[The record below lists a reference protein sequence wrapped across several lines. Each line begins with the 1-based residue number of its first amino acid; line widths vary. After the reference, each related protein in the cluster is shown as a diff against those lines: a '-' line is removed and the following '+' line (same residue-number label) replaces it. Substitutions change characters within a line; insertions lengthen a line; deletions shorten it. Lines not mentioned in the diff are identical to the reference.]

1 MAGRPKSELG
11 NNGFRYGTED
21 ATTVINTDLTYTNG
35 NWYHLKMVL
44 DTSDYKFYVSVD
56 GTVIN
61 PDGYQ
66 AVSATPEWLALEAG
80 NAGQNTMYYDN
91 VKLYTSDNGNLI
103 HN

>member
-1 MAGRPKSELG
+1 
-11 NNGFRYGTED
+11 
-21 ATTVINTDLTYTNG
+21 
-35 NWYHLKMVL
+35 MVL